1 MIWVLKVECYYKK
14 KENNGEVKRENGE
27 NIKWANLNAHKK
39 CENLL
44 YELLSKIVIKAT
56 ISCETPLMDK
66 Y

>member
-14 KENNGEVKRENGE
+14 KENNGEVRRENGE

-44 YELLSKIVIKAT
+44 YELLSKIVIN
-56 ISCETPLMDK
+56 
-66 Y
+66 